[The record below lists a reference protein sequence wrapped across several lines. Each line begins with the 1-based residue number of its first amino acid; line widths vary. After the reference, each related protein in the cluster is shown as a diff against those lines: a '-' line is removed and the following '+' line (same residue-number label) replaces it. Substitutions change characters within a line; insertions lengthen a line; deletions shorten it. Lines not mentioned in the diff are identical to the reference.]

1 MPPRTTTA
9 SIITRLQ
16 NRYHP
21 EWSENLSVWQ
31 SDNQGFKEATFIKMD
46 RRGGDMERHGEVP
59 RDAEK
64 YIETRR
70 DVEWH
75 REAWRRRTVGH
86 TSMCGG

>member
-1 MPPRTTTA
+1 
-9 SIITRLQ
+9 
-16 NRYHP
+16 
-21 EWSENLSVWQ
+21 
-31 SDNQGFKEATFIKMD
+31 MD